1 MSLPME
7 WMIGGG
13 IFFVFFIA
21 WLLGSDTRKKGSG
34 GFWGGLAD
42 AVDDIDLGGFG
53 GDGGDGG
60 DD

>member
-1 MSLPME
+1 
-7 WMIGGG
+7 MIGGG